1 MYLYLLGLQY
11 IDIIEGNGKMPQIGD
26 YVNVHHKG
34 RFLNGKKIPNADSY
48 IIGVP
53 LTFKVGLGYFYY

>member
-1 MYLYLLGLQY
+1 
-11 IDIIEGNGKMPQIGD
+11 MPQIGD

-48 IIGVP
+48 IVGVP